1 MSKPIDPNLNDN
13 FDIELDLI
21 GGDEPIKKTSYS
33 KSESVSIGEIEMQLK
48 EMRFDEHHHH
58 SSDSEHHHHHHSSG
72 SEHHHHSSSSVHHSH
87 SSSDKGHGSHH
98 SSSKKKKKKK
108 MPIAAK
114 IAIVFLI
121 ILLLLPL
128 IGAGTIFYLENRGK
142 SDLTNNMAVQQ
153 NENYQEIVEYNN
165 HKYKYNEDI
174 VSIAFMGIDKR
185 DLDDNSAIGS
195 AGQADA
201 DMVAA
206 IDTNTG
212 KTKIIAIPRD
222 TIVDVDVY
230 SESGIFLHSEEM
242 QLCLSY
248 AYGDGG
254 ESSAKNVTKSM
265 SRVLY
270 GIPINKYFAL
280 DLNGI
285 APINDSIGGVT
296 VVSMYDFP
304 DQNIKKGDSVHLT
317 GDLTETYVR
326 RRDMNSVDASLNR
339 TDRQIQ
345 YIKAFASQLVPAV
358 INDLG
363 VIRNLYNTASS
374 YSNTDIEMSNMT
386 YLATRLLS
394 KGINDFETTSIP
406 GEMKLSDAPDATGR
420 VYAEFYPDEDATLQ
434 IVLDTFYTQV
444 D

>member
-13 FDIELDLI
+13 FDIELDLM
-21 GGDEPIKKTSYS
+21 GGDEPIKKASDIN
-33 KSESVSIGEIEMQLK
+33 SESVSIGEIEMQLK
-48 EMRFDEHHHH
+48 EKRFDE
-58 SSDSEHHHHHHSSG
+58 HHHHSSG
-72 SEHHHHSSSSVHHSH
+72 SEHHHHFSGSEHHHHSSGGSHHSH
-87 SSSDKGHGSHH
+87 SSSSKGHSSHH

-114 IAIVFLI
+114 IAIAFLI

-128 IGAGTIFYLENRGK
+128 IGVGTVFFLENRGK
-142 SDLTNNMAVQQ
+142 SDFINNMTVQQ

-230 SESGIFLHSEEM
+230 SESGIFLHSKEM

-265 SRVLY
+265 SRILY
-270 GIPINKYFAL
+270 GIPINKYFTL

-304 DQNIKKGDSVHLT
+304 DHDIKKGDSVHLT

-326 RRDMNSVDASLNR
+326 RRDMDSVDASLNR

-345 YIKAFASQLVPAV
+345 YIKAFASQLAPAA

-363 VIRNLYNTASS
+363 VIRNLYSTASS
-374 YSNTDIEMSNMT
+374 YSNTDLDISNVT

-406 GEMKLSDAPDATGR
+406 GEMKLSDEPDATGR
-420 VYAEFYPDEDATLQ
+420 VYAEFYPDEEATLQ

>member
-58 SSDSEHHHHHHSSG
+58 SSGSEHHHHHHSSG

-87 SSSDKGHGSHH
+87 SSGDKGHSSHH

-121 ILLLLPL
+121 LLLLLPL
-128 IGAGTIFYLENRGK
+128 IGAGTVFYLENRGK

-248 AYGDGG
+248 AYGNGG

-326 RRDMNSVDASLNR
+326 RRDMDSVDASLNR